1 MEREEKTG
9 KGEQSNEL
17 RNRGWGAEESREEEE
32 TECEENE
39 RMKARRQR
47 MKRLVGK
54 GEKDE
59 RGRREERG
67 KWWVNE

>member
-1 MEREEKTG
+1 
-9 KGEQSNEL
+9 
-17 RNRGWGAEESREEEE
+17 
-32 TECEENE
+32 
-39 RMKARRQR
+39 MKARSQR

-67 KWWVNE
+67 KWWVSEGKKWENEENEEERKRGRER